1 MNNLLLIN
9 KKLILLI
16 FFIISLLVII
26 IFALVQ
32 NPFNKNPL
40 NINKEEYS
48 FDIKNPNFT
57 INGRDEKISI
67 KAKGA
72 SFISTNEILLEK
84 NVIFKSDT
92 FTLKSP
98 EVFFNQKNQTAYSK
112 KNTTFI
118 SKGTKINA
126 KGFEITNEG
135 DKIDFKGKTKVI
147 LIKWKRYLYY

>member
-16 FFIISLLVII
+16 FVIISLIVII
-26 IFALVQ
+26 FLSLVQ
-32 NPFNKNPL
+32 NPFNKNQL
-40 NINKEEYS
+40 NVSKKTYS
-48 FDIKNPNFT
+48 FDIINPNFT
-57 INGRDEKISI
+57 INGRDEEISI

-72 SFISTNEILLEK
+72 SFINTNEILLEE

-98 EVFFNQKNQTAYSK
+98 EVFFNQKNQTAYSE

-118 SKGTKINA
+118 SEGTKINA
-126 KGFEITNEG
+126 KGFEITDEG
-135 DKIDFKGKTKVI
+135 DKINFKGKTKVT
-147 LIKWKRYLYY
+147 LIK

>member
-9 KKLILLI
+9 RKLILII
-16 FFIISLLVII
+16 FFIISLFII
-26 IFALVQ
+26 IFYAVKEG
-32 NPFNKNPL
+32 PFNKNL
-40 NINKEEYS
+40 LDIKKEDYS
-48 FDIKNPNFT
+48 FDIKNPKFT
-57 INGRDEKISI
+57 INGRDEEISI

-72 SFISTNEILLEK
+72 SFINTNEILLEE

-98 EVFFNQKNQTAYSK
+98 EVFFNKKNQTAYSE

-118 SKGTKINA
+118 SEGTRINA

-135 DKIDFKGKTKVI
+135 NKINFKGKTKVI
-147 LIKWKRYLYY
+147 LIK